1 MKSIYAI
8 SGSVDNMECKEE
20 RCSNCA
26 FNCKSAGGYTC
37 YNPESE
43 FYGLYTEYNTSCEF
57 WEDRNG

>member
-1 MKSIYAI
+1 
-8 SGSVDNMECKEE
+8 MEYKEE

-26 FNCKSAGGYTC
+26 FNCKSVGGYTC